1 MARHYLKVRF
11 KTRKLLPPVS
21 RRKIQ
26 IHDKITG
33 LKSVQ
38 RTSKAAKSSIKLWE
52 HVLSHKLR
60 CYTRISG
67 PGKNRNNT
75 REKIYTHIYMLI
87 HPISCLHV
95 NRLWC
100 HSVRLMN
107 ERKAFTILSRRCF
120 SELSRIMAAKT
131 LKKTVSLTDNE
142 VKTFLEEEENQY
154 AKRKTESCVFSGF
167 GVSIS
172 LGWEWKS
179 TIGRFAT
186 GRYWPFTWKT
196 SSVGKDKDNKWEF
209 CKSKITTIV
218 VFVIMIQRIFP
229 S

>member
-1 MARHYLKVRF
+1 MFYHINCGVIQGYLALG
-11 KTRKLLPPVS
+11 KTV
-21 RRKIQ
+21 
-26 IHDKITG
+26 T
-33 LKSVQ
+33 
-38 RTSKAAKSSIKLWE
+38 T
-52 HVLSHKLR
+52 HVKK
-60 CYTRISG
+60 YT
-67 PGKNRNNT
+67 P
-75 REKIYTHIYMLI
+75 IYTCWYTQSAAYTSLAFGATR
-87 HPISCLHV
+87 SG
-95 NRLWC
+95 WW
-100 HSVRLMN
+100 MN
-107 ERKAFTILSRRCF
+107 
-120 SELSRIMAAKT
+120 AKPKT
-131 LKKTVSLTDNE
+131 KTKKTVSLTDNE

-186 GRYWPFTWKT
+186 GRFWPFTWKT